1 MRLIAF
7 SVFYLLKMSHFE
19 VLDKLLKNLL
29 CYRQEQ
35 TNGELCET
43 FKLLKLSIQLLITL
57 IHFFKLTR

>member
-1 MRLIAF
+1 
-7 SVFYLLKMSHFE
+7 MSHYE
-19 VLDKLLKNLL
+19 VLEKLLKNVL

-35 TNGELCET
+35 TNGELCEP